1 MADSTFTNEQFC
13 SIIDVT
19 INHKK
24 DWNNDLQDELNN
36 YKKEL
41 ESAQFDILK
50 QYFVERI
57 ERCEQRIH
65 DNTVAIEALESL
77 KSCILI

>member
-1 MADSTFTNEQFC
+1 MADSMFTNEQFC

-24 DWNNDLQDELNN
+24 DWNNDLQDEINN

-65 DNTVAIEALESL
+65 DNSVAIEALESL

>member
-1 MADSTFTNEQFC
+1 MFTNEQFC

-24 DWNNDLQDELNN
+24 DWNNDLQDEINN

-65 DNTVAIEALESL
+65 DNSVAIEALESL

>member
-24 DWNNDLQDELNN
+24 DWNNDLQDEINN

-41 ESAQFDILK
+41 KSAQFDILK

-65 DNTVAIEALESL
+65 DNSVAIEALESL

>member
-1 MADSTFTNEQFC
+1 MTDCTFTNTQFC
-13 SIIDVT
+13 SLIDVN

-24 DWNNDLQDELNN
+24 DWNKELEAELND

-50 QYFVERI
+50 QYFAERI

>member
-24 DWNNDLQDELNN
+24 DWNNDLQDEINN

>member
-1 MADSTFTNEQFC
+1 MSDFMFTNEQFC
-13 SIIDVT
+13 SLIDVT

-24 DWNNDLQDELNN
+24 DWNKELEIELNTC
-36 YKKEL
+36 KKEL
-41 ESAQFDILK
+41 ESAKFDIVK
-50 QYFVERI
+50 QYFAERI

-65 DNTVAIEALESL
+65 DNSVAIETLESL

>member
-1 MADSTFTNEQFC
+1 MADSMFTNEQFC

-24 DWNNDLQDELNN
+24 DWNNDLQDEINN

-57 ERCEQRIH
+57 KRCEQRIH
-65 DNTVAIEALESL
+65 DNSVAIEALESL

>member
-1 MADSTFTNEQFC
+1 MSNVMFTNEEIC
-13 SIIDVT
+13 SIIDIK
-19 INHKK
+19 INSYK
-24 DWNNDLQDELNN
+24 DWNNDVEIELKK
-36 YKKEL
+36 YKEEL
-41 ESAQFDILK
+41 ETAQFDILK
-50 QYFVERI
+50 KYFIERI

>member
-24 DWNNDLQDELNN
+24 DWNNDLQDEINN

-65 DNTVAIEALESL
+65 DNSVAIEALESL